1 LFLCYAQPKG
11 TAARMQPLSLLAFA
25 SCFLAALQA
34 AASSGAPQP
43 PVRAGKPNLLFII
56 VDDLRAQLG
65 GPFQQSTLTPNLN
78 ALAARGTSFT
88 RAYVQISLC
97 SPSRTSILTGMRPDA
112 TKLWTIGPYFRNTTR
127 AATGIVTLPQ
137 LLRGAGYPA
146 TGAGKVWHPGTS
158 SGGDPRWGNGGVGG
172 DDMPYS
178 WSIPAPPGVDPRLVF
193 YECDAWTNS
202 TGQSAASAGI
212 PGGAGC
218 VTSPACLACLI
229 EFNG

>member
-1 LFLCYAQPKG
+1 MSRVFTLFLSFAAVAAQK
-11 TAARMQPLSLLAFA
+11 
-25 SCFLAALQA
+25 
-34 AASSGAPQP
+34 
-43 PVRAGKPNLLFII
+43 KPNVLFII

-78 ALAARGTSFT
+78 ALAARGVSFT
-88 RAYVQISLC
+88 RAYVQVSLC

-112 TKLWTIGPYFRNTTR
+112 TKLWTIGPYFRNTTTS
-127 AATGIVTLPQ
+127 AASVVTLPQ
-137 LLRGAGYPA
+137 LLRGSGWPS

-158 SGGDPRWGNGGVGG
+158 SGGDPAWGAGGVGG

-178 WSIPAPPGVDPRLVF
+178 WSVPAPPGVDPRLVF
-193 YECDAWTNS
+193 WECDAWTNS

-218 VTSPACLACLI
+218 VTSPACLACLV